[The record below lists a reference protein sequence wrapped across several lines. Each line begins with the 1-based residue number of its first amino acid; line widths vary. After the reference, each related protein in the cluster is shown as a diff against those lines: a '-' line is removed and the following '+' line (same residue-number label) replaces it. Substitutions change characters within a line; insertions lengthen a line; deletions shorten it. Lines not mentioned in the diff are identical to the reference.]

1 MPDVGLKTVLANE
14 HNCEAPPGAREH
26 LHIQCMTLAI
36 RQRSPIFERNN
47 QHDGVTRGNDA
58 AMV

>member
-1 MPDVGLKTVLANE
+1 
-14 HNCEAPPGAREH
+14 
-26 LHIQCMTLAI
+26 MTLAI